1 MRLPKTNI
9 NPRAVQ
15 EFINRPRDDWTFLKS
30 MSSAQLIKELAALN
44 PAPNTSGLMTQQL
57 VGLLIGIACRQF
69 CFFYG
74 PGSGKSLLILRLL
87 EYFQAIGEFKKGL
100 VLVPSKEAVY
110 SWEDEMRVWKSPLK
124 PIPLAEDTS
133 RDKAL
138 QWLEAD
144 EGLLLAAYPSF
155 CAMVTAHVP
164 KLTKGGKAT
173 GHMRMKPQR
182 KSIDM
187 LCKTLDAIILD
198 EATECGDSKSLQARV
213 CTTAATHIPIRF
225 ALAGR
230 PFGRDPQMQWSQQYI
245 IDRGVSLG
253 PTLGLLRAALFE
265 GKDKFFGGPYSKDWK
280 LKPEHEQTFARLAGH
295 RSLQYTT
302 EECVSLPPLVKIIK
316 RILFPAETLAYYE
329 KVKTHLIE
337 HSHDRRTMENDF
349 IRMRQLGSGFLGI
362 KDDIYGAKTEI
373 TFDKNPKLDMMI
385 QLIKELPEGTKVIVP
400 HEFTFTGDAICARL
414 RKHKIKHGWMWGEA
428 EDRRGVFNK
437 FRQDPTSQ
445 VLVLQ
450 WRVGAFAL
458 NLQMARAMIVVESP
472 VGVIPRDQLIR
483 RFWRK
488 GQTHKCL
495 LFDLCMTGGVE
506 ERILFF
512 HQSGDDL
519 FKALTKDP
527 RKALAP

>member
-1 MRLPKTNI
+1 MRLLKTNI
-9 NPRAVQ
+9 SPRAVQ
-15 EFINRPRDDWTFLKS
+15 EFIDRPRDDWSWLKNVP
-30 MSSAQLIKELAALN
+30 SAQLIKELAALN
-44 PAPNTSGLMTQQL
+44 PAPDTSGLMQQQL

-87 EYFQAIGEFKKGL
+87 EYFRSIGEFKKGL

-110 SWEDEMRVWKSPLK
+110 SWEDEMRAWKSPLK

-133 RDKAL
+133 YDKAL

-187 LCKTLDAIILD
+187 LCKTLNAIILD

-245 IDRGVSLG
+245 IDRGASLG

-265 GKDKFFGGPYSKDWK
+265 GKDQFFGGPYSKNWA

-295 RSLQYTT
+295 RSLHYTT
-302 EECVSLPPLVKIIK
+302 EECVDLVDLVKIIK
-316 RILFPAETLAYYE
+316 RFRLP
-329 KVKTHLIE
+329 K
-337 HSHDRRTMENDF
+337 DTMEFYDRVKNHLFANAGDRMVIKNDF
-349 IRMRQLGSGFLGI
+349 VRLRQLSSGFLGI
-362 KDDIYGAKTEI
+362 KDDEARVEVE
-373 TFDKNPKLDMMI
+373 FERNPKLELTMDI
-385 QLIKELPEGTKVIVP
+385 IKQKPENQKVVIF
-400 HEFTFTGDAICARL
+400 HEFTRSGKEICKRL
-414 RKHKIKHGWMWGEA
+414 KKEKIKHVWLWSGT
-428 EDRRGVFNK
+428 EDRRGDFYK
-437 FRQDPTSQ
+437 FQNDPTCT
-445 VLVLQ
+445 VLVLN
-450 WRVGAFAL
+450 WMVGAFAL
-458 NLQMARAMIVVESP
+458 NLQIANHVIYFESP
-472 VGVIPRDQLIR
+472 IGCIPRDQSER
-483 RFWRK
+483 RCWRK
-488 GQTHKCL
+488 GQTKKVL
-495 LFDLCMTGGVE
+495 MYDLVMDGGVD
-506 ERILFF
+506 ERILAF
-512 HQSGDDL
+512 HQDGLDIFQS
-519 FKALTKDP
+519 LTHEP
-527 RKALAP
+527 RKVLK